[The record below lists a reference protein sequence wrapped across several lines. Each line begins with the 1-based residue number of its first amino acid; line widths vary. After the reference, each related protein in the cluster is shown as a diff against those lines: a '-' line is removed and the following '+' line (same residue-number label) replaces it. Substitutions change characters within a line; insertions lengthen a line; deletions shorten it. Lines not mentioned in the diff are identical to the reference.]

1 MVERSKVN
9 ETPLSLEMQARAKGF
24 IPGKTQLLSK
34 RPEMFAPGVWP
45 GYYKK
50 AKGQE
55 IWDLDDNHYFD
66 FSIAGIGA
74 NILGYADDYVDNR
87 VIERIKSGS
96 SSSLNCPE
104 EIELAELICRLHPW
118 GEMVRYSRSG
128 GEAVSIAVR
137 IARAFTKRDKVVF
150 CGYHGWHDWYLS
162 ANISDGDNL
171 KTHLLPGLS
180 PVGVPKNLEGTSV
193 PFHYNDI
200 DELTEIMS
208 ANTGKVA
215 AIIMEPIGS
224 YSPNTGFLE
233 SVRELATKNGSV
245 LIFDEISSGF
255 RINNGGA
262 HLELGVDPDIAVF
275 SKAISN
281 GYPMGVVLGKSNIME
296 SAQDSFIS
304 STSWSEGVGPVA
316 AIATMTKFANTNA
329 HEHLIKIGN
338 KVSEG
343 WKKASISA
351 NLEVKISGLPS
362 LLKFSFNHPKDLEMK
377 TYFTQEM
384 LDAGFLA
391 SGRFYAM
398 LSHTLEATELYVNQV
413 SRIFLEISDLLKT
426 NSLSSKLKGGVA
438 HNGFQRLN

>member
-1 MVERSKVN
+1 MEGSQLSKA
-9 ETPLSLEMQARAKGF
+9 PLSLEMQGRAKSF

-55 IWDLDDNHYFD
+55 IWDLDGNHYFD

-74 NILGYADDYVDNR
+74 NVLGYADDYVDEK
-87 VIERIKSGS
+87 VISRIRNGS

-162 ANISDGDNL
+162 ANINDGNNL
-171 KTHLLPGLS
+171 TAHLLPGLS
-180 PVGVPKNLEGTSV
+180 PVGVPKNLEGTSI
-193 PFHYNDI
+193 PFHYNNI
-200 DELTEIMS
+200 DELNTIMTMHS
-208 ANTGKVA
+208 GEVA

-224 YSPNTGFLE
+224 YAPDVGFLE
-233 SVRELATKNGSV
+233 SVRELATKNGAV

-262 HLELGVDPDIAVF
+262 HLKLGIEPDIAVF

-281 GYPMGVVLGKSNIME
+281 GYPMGVVLGKSNVME
-296 SAQDSFIS
+296 IAQDSFIS
-304 STSWSEGVGPVA
+304 STSWTEGIGPVA
-316 AIATMTKFANTNA
+316 AIATMTKFADANA

-338 KVSEG
+338 KISDG
-343 WKKASISA
+343 WKKAAIDA
-351 NLEVKISGLPS
+351 NLEVKVSGLPS
-362 LLKFSFNHPKDLEMK
+362 LLKFSFNHHDDLAMK

-384 LDAGFLA
+384 LDAGYLA

-398 LSHTLEATELYVNQV
+398 LSHTIEATELYVQET
-413 SRIFLEISDLLKT
+413 SRIFLEISELLRT
-426 NSLSSKLKGGVA
+426 NSLSSKLKGDVA
-438 HNGFQRLN
+438 HSGFQRLN

>member
-1 MVERSKVN
+1 MSK
-9 ETPLSLEMQARAKGF
+9 TPLSLEMQDRAKQY

-55 IWDLDDNHYFD
+55 IWDLDGNHYFD

-74 NILGYADDYVDNR
+74 NILGYADDYVDEKVISR
-87 VIERIKSGS
+87 VRNGS

-162 ANISDGDNL
+162 ANINDGDNL
-171 KTHLLPGLS
+171 TAHLLPGLS
-180 PVGVPKNLEGTSV
+180 PVGVPKNLEGTSI

-200 DELTEIMS
+200 DELNRIMTMNS
-208 ANTGKVA
+208 GEVA

-224 YSPNTGFLE
+224 YSPDAGFLE
-233 SVRELATKNGSV
+233 SVRELATKNGAV

-262 HLELGVDPDIAVF
+262 HLELGVDPDIAIF

-281 GYPMGVVLGKSNIME
+281 GYPMGVVLGKSHIME
-296 SAQDSFIS
+296 IAQDSFIS
-304 STSWSEGVGPVA
+304 STSWTEGIGPVA
-316 AIATMTKFANTNA
+316 AIATMTKFADTNA

-338 KVSEG
+338 KISDG
-343 WKKASISA
+343 WKEAAIKA
-351 NLEVKISGLPS
+351 NLEVKVSGLPS
-362 LLKFSFNHPKDLEMK
+362 LLKFSFNHPEDLAMK

-384 LDAGFLA
+384 LDAGYLA

-398 LSHTLEATELYVNQV
+398 LSHTMETTELYVQEA
-413 SRIFLEISDLLKT
+413 SRIFLEISELLRT
-426 NSLSSKLKGGVA
+426 NSLSSKLKGDVA
-438 HNGFQRLN
+438 HSGFQRLN